1 MQVWK
6 MVINSALLSFWSPY
20 FLVFQVQYDDIT
32 KQLDDMAQAEGIE
45 QTNIKYGD
53 NKVTKF

>member
-1 MQVWK
+1 
-6 MVINSALLSFWSPY
+6 MVINSALLSFWSPYYY

>member
-1 MQVWK
+1 
-6 MVINSALLSFWSPY
+6 MVINSALLSFWSPYYY

-32 KQLDDMAQAEGIE
+32 KQLVDMAQAEGIE